1 MNEDVLPKHVSV
13 LRDETLEFLNLRP
26 GCVVVD
32 ATVGLGGHSK
42 EILKRILPG
51 GKLVAIDQ
59 DEKALETAKKNLAEY
74 KDHVQFL
81 HGNFSDLVSLLKNA
95 GVDSADALLMD
106 LGVSSYQLSDPGRG
120 FSFLEDGPLDMRM
133 NLRQE
138 LQAKDVVNS
147 SSEKDLADIIFQYG
161 EERLSRRIARAIVEV
176 RRKQRFQT
184 TMQLADVIERAVG
197 RFYRKQKI
205 HPATRTFQ
213 ALRIYVNRELDSL
226 EKVLQEGIHILKPGG
241 RWVVIS
247 FHSLEDGMV
256 KRAFRDV
263 LALRGGSE
271 GGRQLVKVLTKKP
284 VRPSLKEIESNSRAR
299 SAKLRAVEKI

>member
-1 MNEDVLPKHVSV
+1 LNEDVLPKHVSV

>member
-1 MNEDVLPKHVSV
+1 LNEDVLPKHISV
-13 LRDETLEFLNLRP
+13 LREEALEFLNLKP

-59 DEKALETAKKNLAEY
+59 DEKALETARKNLAEY

-106 LGVSSYQLSDPGRG
+106 LGVSSYQLSNPERG

-133 NLRQE
+133 NLQQD

-161 EERLSRRIARAIVEV
+161 EERLSRRIAGAIVDA

-213 ALRIYVNRELDSL
+213 ALRIYVNRELDCL
-226 EKVLQEGIHILKPGG
+226 EKVLREGVHILKPGG

-247 FHSLEDGMV
+247 FHSLEDGKV

-271 GGRQLVKVLTKKP
+271 GGQQLVKVLTKKP